1 VKSRTQTAGTEVDVT
16 GPAVRGLSRKEI
28 GAFVRRCLTRL
39 ESAGAVSR
47 RVHEVSI
54 AFVDD
59 AAMRRLNRSYRRKD
73 KTTDVL
79 TFEGIDIDSAEVGD
93 HSLGEI
99 VISLPQARRQARTER
114 HSLATEVRYLLLH
127 GVIHALG
134 YDHETDAGEMNA
146 LETKIRAK
154 VGLE

>member
-1 VKSRTQTAGTEVDVT
+1 MSRTQTAGTEVDVS
-16 GPAVRGLSRKEI
+16 GPAVRGLPRKEI
-28 GAFVRRCLTRL
+28 GTFVRRCLSRL
-39 ESAGAVSR
+39 DSAGAVGK
-47 RVHEVSI
+47 RVEEVSI

-59 AAMRRLNRSYRRKD
+59 AAMRALNRVYRRKD

-79 TFEGIDIDSAEVGD
+79 TFEGIDIDSDDVGD

-99 VISLPQARRQARTER
+99 VISIPQAKRQARAER

-127 GVIHALG
+127 GLIHALG
-134 YDHETDAGEMNA
+134 YDHETDDGEMNA
-146 LETKIRAK
+146 LETKTRMK

>member
-1 VKSRTQTAGTEVDVT
+1 MPGTTKRTTEVDIS
-16 GPAVRGLSRKEI
+16 GAAIRGLPRREI
-28 GAFVRRCLTRL
+28 EAYVRRCLARL
-39 ESAGAVSR
+39 GAAHAVGKP
-47 RVHEVSI
+47 VEEVSI

-59 AAMRRLNRSYRRKD
+59 TTMQRLNCEYRGKH

-79 TFEGIDIDSAEVGD
+79 TFTGIDIDSAGVGD

-99 VISLPQARRQARTER
+99 VISVPQAARQAREQR

-127 GVIHALG
+127 GLIHALG
-134 YDHETDAGEMNA
+134 FDHETDAGEMDR

>member
-1 VKSRTQTAGTEVDVT
+1 MKPRTSKRPSDVDVT
-16 GPAVRGLSRKEI
+16 GAAVRGLPRREI
-28 GAFVRRCLTRL
+28 GAFVRRCLVRL
-39 ESAGAVSR
+39 EAAGAIPSPVE
-47 RVHEVSI
+47 EVSI

-59 AAMRRLNRSYRRKD
+59 LAMRRLNRSYRGKA

-79 TFEGIDIDSAEVGD
+79 TFAGIDIDSEGVGD

-99 VISLPQARRQARTER
+99 VISIPQARRQAREQR

-127 GVIHALG
+127 GLIHALG
-134 YDHETDAGEMNA
+134 FDHETDAGEMDK
-146 LETKIRAK
+146 LETRIRAK

>member
-1 VKSRTQTAGTEVDVT
+1 MSRTAKTETEVDVT
-16 GPAVRGLSRKEI
+16 GPAIRNLPRREI
-28 GAFVRRCLTRL
+28 GAFVRRCIARL
-39 ESAGAVSR
+39 AAVRALSKP
-47 RVHEVSI
+47 VQEVSI
-54 AFVDD
+54 ALVGD
-59 AAMRRLNRSYRRKD
+59 AAMRRLNSVYRGKN

-79 TFEGIDIDSAEVGD
+79 TFPGIDIDSDDVAD

-99 VISLPQARRQARTER
+99 VISLPQARRQAREER

-127 GVIHALG
+127 GLIHALG
-134 YDHETDAGEMNA
+134 YDHESDSGEMNA